1 MEEAGRVV
9 EGESLSVLLFE
20 HLSGGSNVC
29 QLVRASDKVNIGR
42 LADHK

>member
-29 QLVRASDKVNIGR
+29 QLVKSLGQSQYWSSG
-42 LADHK
+42 